1 MNKYIIGLV
10 VVSATLGAEVAHAQN
25 TITLYGRVAAGLDF
39 VNNVATSDGGSHNL
53 YRYGSNQYG
62 PSWFGLKGDED
73 LGGRWH
79 AVFNLESQFSS
90 GTGQLPDQNFWN
102 RYAYVGISH
111 DNFGSLWLGRAMSL
125 TDETSWY
132 IDPIGSQKTGL
143 ANLSKGRAWG
153 STQNAVTFNSIKY
166 NGFSFRLQNSL
177 SNQVDYRASR
187 QYSVSAM
194 YTGGAFAAYG
204 VYDERRD
211 ANGKFSNLFS
221 ASREYEAGATYQIE
235 SVKFYL
241 GYQQLVSSG
250 QDTVP
255 DAKNPNG
262 ANRSQQEWVG
272 VNYQVTPFLRVAAA
286 YYHGNVNHGG
296 GNGNLGAI
304 GAWYNLSKRT
314 MLYATAGAMFNGG
327 IANYGVEVND
337 ALPLAGHNQQGGYFG
352 VLHYF

>member
-1 MNKYIIGLV
+1 MKKYIFGLV
-10 VVSATLGAEVAHAQN
+10 IAGVGACAVQAQ
-25 TITLYGRVAAGLDF
+25 TTMTLYGRVTSGLDF
-39 VNNVATSDGGSHNL
+39 INNVATSDGSSHNQ

-73 LGGRWH
+73 LGDHWH
-79 AVFNLESQFSS
+79 AVFNLESQFSL
-90 GTGQLPDQNFWN
+90 GNGQLPDQNLWN
-102 RYAYVGISH
+102 RYAYVGFSH
-111 DNFGSLWLGRAMSL
+111 DNYGSLWIGRAMSL

-132 IDPIGSQKTGL
+132 LDPIGSQKTGL

-153 STQNAVTFNSIKY
+153 STQNAITFNSVKY

-177 SNQVDYRASR
+177 SNQVDYRSGR

-194 YTGGAFAAYG
+194 YTGAGLSAFG

-211 ANGKFSNLFS
+211 VNGKFSNLFS
-221 ASREYEAGATYQIE
+221 ASREYEVGGNYQWE
-235 SVKFYL
+235 ALKFYV

-250 QDTVP
+250 QDTVA
-255 DAKNPNG
+255 DVKNPAG
-262 ANRSQQEWVG
+262 ATRSQQEWVG
-272 VNYQVTPFLRVAAA
+272 IGYQVSPFLRVAAA

-314 MLYATAGAMFNGG
+314 LLYATAGAMFNGG

-337 ALPLAGHNQQGGYFG
+337 SLPLAGHNQQGGYFG